1 MKKVLQIDG
10 KGKVKKARSEKVIG
24 LQRYGALEMDSKIA
38 LIQALIPIGLM
49 HIEELLQQEVVG
61 LAGERYK
68 RNGIA
73 GYDRWGKQQGSVYIT
88 DQKVP
93 VTVPRV
99 RDTSNGNEIKLSSYS
114 KFQEPTAGVEDK
126 LMKRILYGLSCGL
139 YKECSE
145 VIPGALS
152 LSASTVSRR
161 YIRASSKKLKELME
175 RRLEGYDFIGIVMD
189 GKRFGED
196 GIIMAV
202 GVTIKGE
209 KVILGIIQSST
220 ENHIVCKDFLKGLI
234 ERGLRYDKGLFMVI
248 DGAKGMR
255 KAIQEVFGIYGI
267 VQRCQWHKRENVV
280 SYLPKNIQDTY
291 RAKLQSAY
299 EEKSYEG
306 AKAALRAIKTELR
319 QINESA
325 VGSLEEGLEETLT
338 LHRLGLIKELGRS
351 FKTTNMIESIN
362 ALVGQKTDKVD
373 YWKNSNQKQRWVGT
387 SLYYIEKRLNKVNG
401 HMYLKQLREALQ
413 REINIGQNEKKMV
426 AA

>member
-1 MKKVLQIDG
+1 MRKILQINK
-10 KGKVKKARSEKVIG
+10 KGKVKKARIKKVMG

-38 LIQALIPIGLM
+38 LIQALIPVGLM
-49 HIEELLQQEVVG
+49 HIEELLQQEVVE

-68 RNGIA
+68 RNGITE
-73 GYDRWGKQQGSVYIT
+73 YDRWGKQQGSVYIT
-88 DQKVP
+88 DQKIP
-93 VTVPRV
+93 ITVPRV
-99 RDTSNGNEIKLSSYS
+99 RDTSNGKEVRLSTYS
-114 KFQEPTAGVEDK
+114 KFQEPTDEADEK

-139 YKECSE
+139 YRECSE
-145 VIPGALS
+145 AIPGALS

-175 RRLEGYDFIGIVMD
+175 RRLEDYDFIGIVLD

-196 GIIMAV
+196 GIIMAI
-202 GVTIKGE
+202 GVTTKG
-209 KVILGIIQSST
+209 KKMILGIIQSST
-220 ENHIVCKDFLKGLI
+220 ENHIVCKEFLNGLI
-234 ERGLRYDKGLFMVI
+234 ERGLRYDQGLLLVI

-280 SYLPKNIQDTY
+280 SYLPKSIQATY

-299 EEKSYEG
+299 QEESYEG
-306 AKAALRAIKTELR
+306 AKAALRAIKIKLR
-319 QINESA
+319 QVNESA
-325 VGSLEEGLEETLT
+325 VRSLEEGLEETLT

-351 FKTTNMIESIN
+351 FKTTNMIESIH

-373 YWKNSNQKQRWVGT
+373 YWKNSNQKHRWVGT

-413 REINIGQNEKKMV
+413 KEMNIEQDGKKMV

>member
-1 MKKVLQIDG
+1 MKKVLQINN
-10 KGKVKKARSEKVIG
+10 KGKVKKARVERVVD

-38 LIQALIPIGLM
+38 LIQALIPVGLM

-61 LAGERYK
+61 LAGGRYK

-93 VTVPRV
+93 ITVPRV
-99 RDTSNGNEIKLSSYS
+99 RDTDNGREVRLSSYS
-114 KFQEPTAGVEDK
+114 KFQEPTEGAEDK
-126 LMKRILYGLSCGL
+126 LMKRVLYGLSCGL
-139 YKECSE
+139 YRECSE
-145 VIPGALS
+145 TIPGALS

-161 YIRASSKKLKELME
+161 YIRASSKKLQELME

-202 GVTIKGE
+202 GVTITGE
-209 KVILGIIQSST
+209 KMILGIIQSST
-220 ENHIVCKDFLKGLI
+220 ENHIVCKEFLKRLI
-234 ERGLRYDKGLFMVI
+234 ERGLRYDQGLLVVI

-255 KAIQEVFGIYGI
+255 KAIQEVFGVYGI

-280 SYLPKNIQDTY
+280 SYLPKGIQDAY

-299 EEKSYEG
+299 SEQSYEG
-306 AKAALRAIKTELR
+306 AKTALRAIKAELR

-325 VGSLEEGLEETLT
+325 VASLEEGLEETLT
-338 LHRLGLIKELGRS
+338 LHRLGLMRELGRS

-401 HMYLKQLREALQ
+401 YMHLLQLRAALQ
-413 REINIGQNEKKMV
+413 REINIGENGKKMV

>member
-1 MKKVLQIDG
+1 MKKVLQIKG
-10 KGKVKKARSEKVIG
+10 KGKIKKARTEKVIG

-38 LIQALIPIGLM
+38 MIQALIPIGLM
-49 HIEELLQQEVVG
+49 HIEELLQQEVEG

-68 RNGIA
+68 RKGIA

-93 VTVPRV
+93 ITVPRV
-99 RDTSNGNEIKLSSYS
+99 RDTSKGNEIKLTSYS
-114 KFQEPTAGVEDK
+114 KFQEPTTGVEDR
-126 LMKRILYGLSCGL
+126 LMKRILYGLSCGQ

-145 VIPGALS
+145 AIPGALS

-161 YIRASSKKLKELME
+161 YIRVSSKKLKELME
-175 RRLEGYDFIGIVMD
+175 RRLEGYDFIGIVLD

-202 GVTIKGE
+202 GVTIRGE

-234 ERGLRYDKGLFMVI
+234 ERGLRYDRGLIVVI
-248 DGAKGMR
+248 DGAKGMH
-255 KAIQEVFGIYGI
+255 KAIQEVFGIYGM

-280 SYLPKNIQDTY
+280 SYLPKSIQDAY
-291 RAKLQSAY
+291 RAKLQLAYSKQSY
-299 EEKSYEG
+299 EE
-306 AKAALRAIKTELR
+306 AKAALRAIKAELR
-319 QINESA
+319 VINESA

-338 LHRLGLIKELGRS
+338 LHRLGLNKELGRS

-373 YWKNSNQKQRWVGT
+373 YWKNSNQKHRWVGT

-401 HMYLKQLREALQ
+401 HLYLKQLREALQ
-413 REINIGQNEKKMV
+413 REMNIEQNGKKMV